1 KFYFAAFANGKIA
14 TELFFRELPALVNT
28 YLLTGDEKYAECALW
43 LLDATATIY
52 PRAYE
57 GPIDYPGNKPGR
69 PDGGRLERPYYQA
82 ARSLMNYAYF
92 AEVLS
97 TSTHAANPSPSNPEY
112 SMLKNIELNL
122 LMNGADYCLRMTQQ
136 GKGASNEL

>member
-1 KFYFAAFANGKIA
+1 GWDDPHRVAGADGTIYPSATHPDDGTGWTDPKTGEKYYFAAFANGKIA

-28 YLLTGDEKYAECALW
+28 YLLTGDEKYAERALW

-57 GPIDYPGNKPGR
+57 GPIDYPGNEPNR

-82 ARSLMNYAYF
+82 ARSLIRYA
-92 AEVLS
+92 
-97 TSTHAANPSPSNPEY
+97 
-112 SMLKNIELNL
+112 
-122 LMNGADYCLRMTQQ
+122 
-136 GKGASNEL
+136 